1 MSENGHSDATLL
13 LVQENQRAMDRVF
26 EELGRINTSLGQ
38 VREKMAALEASSV
51 QPQVSEL
58 RAEVGGL
65 RERVAVLEGLNT
77 ARIEVEKT
85 TGKHADWLY
94 KLAPWLFL
102 VAYVVYTTVTGGAL
116 HAQ

>member
-1 MSENGHSDATLL
+1 MSENGHSDVALL

-26 EELGRINTSLGQ
+26 EELGRINASVGQ

-58 RAEVGGL
+58 RAEVGVL

-77 ARIEVEKT
+77 ARVEVEKS
-85 TGKHADWLY
+85 TGKQADWLY
-94 KLAPWLFL
+94 KLAPWIFL
-102 VAYVVYTTVTGGAL
+102 TAYVVFTTLTGGAL
-116 HAQ
+116 PH